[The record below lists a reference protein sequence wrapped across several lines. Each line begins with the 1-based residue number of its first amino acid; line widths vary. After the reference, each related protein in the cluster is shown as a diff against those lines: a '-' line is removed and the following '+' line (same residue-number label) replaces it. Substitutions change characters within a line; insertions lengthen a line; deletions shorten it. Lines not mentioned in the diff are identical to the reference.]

1 LKARQLG
8 GNLSKFGATAEAFF
22 VVEIDPG
29 PWICHCCRAKSLMP
43 GIGTT
48 KLRVLPVEFVR
59 HNKTMRNAK
68 ILRLNKAGTPI
79 DWISREEAATLVVKD
94 QVVWALG
101 ENAFV
106 IRGGINRLGKQSVL
120 SLPSILASDGSVKL
134 NDFVPPLVNGY
145 LFRRDQF
152 LCMYCGGDFTTD
164 NLSRDHI
171 LPVSRSGT
179 DSWTNVVTACK
190 RCNHRKANRTPEE
203 AGMQL
208 LAVPFVPNRYEF
220 FYLANKNILADQMEF
235 LKSQFS
241 RYGTWS

>member
-1 LKARQLG
+1 
-8 GNLSKFGATAEAFF
+8 
-22 VVEIDPG
+22 
-29 PWICHCCRAKSLMP
+29 M
-43 GIGTT
+43 
-48 KLRVLPVEFVR
+48 
-59 HNKTMRNAK
+59 MNAK

-79 DWISREEAATLVVKD
+79 DWITREEAATLVVKD
-94 QVVWALG
+94 QMVWALG
-101 ENAFV
+101 EDAFE
-106 IRGGINRLGKQSVL
+106 IRGGINRLGRQSVL

-134 NDFVPPLVNGY
+134 SGFVPPLVNSY

-152 LCMYCGGDFTTD
+152 LCMYCGGEFPAY

-190 RCNHRKANRTPEE
+190 RCNHRKANHTPEE

-208 LAVPFVPNRYEF
+208 LAVPFVPNRHEF

-241 RYGTWS
+241 TNGKWS

>member
-1 LKARQLG
+1 
-8 GNLSKFGATAEAFF
+8 
-22 VVEIDPG
+22 
-29 PWICHCCRAKSLMP
+29 
-43 GIGTT
+43 
-48 KLRVLPVEFVR
+48 
-59 HNKTMRNAK
+59 MRNAK

-101 ENAFV
+101 ENAFE

-134 NDFVPPLVNGY
+134 SDFVPPLVNSY

-152 LCMYCGGDFTTD
+152 LCMYCGGGFTTD

-220 FYLANKNILADQMEF
+220 FYLANKNILSDQMEF

>member
-1 LKARQLG
+1 ME
-8 GNLSKFGATAEAFF
+8 FGH
-22 VVEIDPG
+22 EIRG
-29 PWICHCCRAKSLMP
+29 
-43 GIGTT
+43 
-48 KLRVLPVEFVR
+48 LPDEFVR
-59 HNKTMRNAK
+59 HNKAMRNAK
-68 ILRLNKAGTPI
+68 ILRLNKAGMPI

-101 ENAFV
+101 ENAFE
-106 IRGGINRLGKQSVL
+106 IRGGINRMGRQSVL
-120 SLPSILASDGSVKL
+120 ALPSILASDGSIKL
-134 NDFVPPLVNGY
+134 NEFVPPLVNSY

-152 LCMYCGGDFTTD
+152 LCMYCGGEFLAD

-190 RCNHRKANRTPEE
+190 RCNHRKANHTPEE

-220 FYLANKNILADQMEF
+220 FYLANKNILADQMDF
-235 LKSQFS
+235 LKTQFS
-241 RYGTWS
+241 QNGKWS

>member
-1 LKARQLG
+1 
-8 GNLSKFGATAEAFF
+8 
-22 VVEIDPG
+22 
-29 PWICHCCRAKSLMP
+29 
-43 GIGTT
+43 
-48 KLRVLPVEFVR
+48 
-59 HNKTMRNAK
+59 MRNAK

-101 ENAFV
+101 ENAFE

-134 NDFVPPLVNGY
+134 SDFVPPLVNSY

-152 LCMYCGGDFTTD
+152 LCMYCGGEFTAD

-203 AGMQL
+203 AAMQL

-220 FYLANKNILADQMEF
+220 FYLANKNILSDQMEF
-235 LKSQFS
+235 LKTQFS
-241 RYGTWS
+241 KYGTWS

>member
-1 LKARQLG
+1 
-8 GNLSKFGATAEAFF
+8 
-22 VVEIDPG
+22 
-29 PWICHCCRAKSLMP
+29 
-43 GIGTT
+43 
-48 KLRVLPVEFVR
+48 
-59 HNKTMRNAK
+59 MRNAK

-101 ENAFV
+101 ENAFE

-134 NDFVPPLVNGY
+134 SDFVPPLVNSY

-152 LCMYCGGDFTTD
+152 LCMYCGGEFTAD

-203 AGMQL
+203 AAMHL

-220 FYLANKNILADQMEF
+220 FYLANKNILSDQMEF
-235 LKSQFS
+235 LKTQFS
-241 RYGTWS
+241 KYGTWS

>member
-1 LKARQLG
+1 
-8 GNLSKFGATAEAFF
+8 
-22 VVEIDPG
+22 
-29 PWICHCCRAKSLMP
+29 
-43 GIGTT
+43 
-48 KLRVLPVEFVR
+48 
-59 HNKTMRNAK
+59 MRNAK

-101 ENAFV
+101 ENAFE

-134 NDFVPPLVNGY
+134 NNFVPPLVNSY

-152 LCMYCGGDFTTD
+152 LCMYCGGEFTAD

-171 LPVSRSGT
+171 LPVSRSGA

-220 FYLANKNILADQMEF
+220 FYLANKNILSDQMEF

-241 RYGTWS
+241 KYGTWS

>member
-1 LKARQLG
+1 
-8 GNLSKFGATAEAFF
+8 
-22 VVEIDPG
+22 
-29 PWICHCCRAKSLMP
+29 
-43 GIGTT
+43 
-48 KLRVLPVEFVR
+48 
-59 HNKTMRNAK
+59 MRNAK

-79 DWISREEAATLVVKD
+79 GWISREEAATLVVKD

-101 ENAFV
+101 ENAFE
-106 IRGGINRLGKQSVL
+106 IRGGINRLGIQSVL
-120 SLPSILASDGSVKL
+120 SLPSILASDGSVKIS
-134 NDFVPPLVNGY
+134 DFVPPLVNSY

-152 LCMYCGGDFTTD
+152 LCMYCGGEFTTD

-190 RCNHRKANRTPEE
+190 RCNHRKANQTPEE

-220 FYLANKNILADQMEF
+220 FYLANKNILADQMDF
-235 LKSQFS
+235 LKTQFS
-241 RYGTWS
+241 KYGNWS